1 MTVLQSAVPRQETAL
16 SLLGKCVPMEPGGN
30 GAKRKR
36 LTQISSYFA
45 YRTCC
50 CLVRKPTVTKQLTK
64 SLQVLDT
71 TDLIKSHCFP
81 SPFKLRNFV
90 ISLQEALA
98 HLRISSFLS
107 NF

>member
-1 MTVLQSAVPRQETAL
+1 MTVLQSLSVLGLHVP
-16 SLLGKCVPMEPGGN
+16 PEPGGS
-30 GAKRKR
+30 GAKGKR
-36 LTQISSYFA
+36 LTQISSCFA

-81 SPFKLRNFV
+81 SPFKLWNCV
-90 ISLQEALA
+90 ISYHLQEAFA
-98 HLRISSFLS
+98 H
-107 NF
+107 